1 MQPFAPLHLKS
12 HCIAAAFVADLPFF
26 ALADGT
32 VHRWDGAPQVTVAH
46 SGILA
51 AIPTGDRR
59 AILTAGEDG
68 AVRRIEKCG
77 TPVELARVP
86 RKWITAVASGHA
98 GAFAYGSGRTV
109 WLHDGLGTVRVLQHA
124 SAVEDL
130 TFAPDGSR
138 IAVARYNGVS
148 IHSLEGDSPPLELT
162 WKSMNTGVTFSP
174 DGQFLLAAMRESG
187 LHGWRLQD
195 GKHMRMLG
203 YAASVADWSWS
214 AHGEWLATSGASAAV
229 VWPFEGSDGP
239 MGKTP
244 LELGAREGSFVTAVA
259 CHPARRMVAIGYNDG
274 LILTADINVEREVI
288 LRPNGSGEITSLAW
302 DISGQRLAFGSEHGE
317 CGVID
322 ALAQ

>member
-1 MQPFAPLHLKS
+1 MQPFAPLHLDS
-12 HCIAAAFVADLPFF
+12 HCIAAAFVADVPFF

-32 VHRWDGAPQVTVAH
+32 VHRWDGTPKVTVAH

-51 AIPTGDRR
+51 AITTDDRR
-59 AILTAGEDG
+59 AILTGGEDG

-77 TPVELARVP
+77 TPVELANVP
-86 RKWITAVASGHA
+86 RKWITAVASGRA

-109 WLHDGLGTVRVLQHA
+109 WLHDGVGAARVLQHA
-124 SAVEDL
+124 SAVEDI

-148 IHSLEGDSPPLELT
+148 IHSLDNDSAPIELPR
-162 WKSMNTGVTFSP
+162 KSMNTSVTFSP
-174 DGQFLLAAMRESG
+174 DGRFLLAAMRESG

-229 VWPFEGSDGP
+229 VWPFEGSEGP

-244 LELGAREGSFVTAVA
+244 LELGARESHFVTAVA
-259 CHPARRMVAIGYNDG
+259 CHPARSMVAIGYDDG
-274 LILTADINVEREVI
+274 MIQTADVNIEREAV
-288 LRPNGSGEITSLAW
+288 LRPTGSGEITSLAW
-302 DISGQRLAFGSEHGE
+302 DIAGTHLAFGSEHGE

-322 ALAQ
+322 ALA